1 MVLRELPC
9 PRCAH
14 PSALSGDRDGVYS
27 CSAHGVFVRPEH
39 AANLRVMLE
48 RIPESKYEAM
58 RSPEHGTGVL
68 DCPGC
73 GARPRALS
81 FFEVPIDWCPSCGG
95 VWLDR
100 GELEA
105 LRERVAALRAQVRD
119 DAFNPYRA
127 RADVAA
133 RAVVLGTVTCPSCSK
148 TVPINQTYMTGEGV
162 LCVPCGR
169 AKAGELPSAQ
179 TEAEVN
185 AWLEGRKPVPAPDWL
200 SRMLDSLLGP
210 N

>member
-1 MVLRELPC
+1 VN
-9 PRCAH
+9 

-27 CSAHGVFVRPEH
+27 CSAHGVFVWPQH

-58 RSPEHGTGVL
+58 RSAEHGTGVL

-73 GARPRALS
+73 RARPRALS

-119 DAFNPYRA
+119 DVFNPYRA

-133 RAVVLGTVTCPSCSK
+133 RAVVLGTVTCPSCRGS
-148 TVPINQTYMTGEGV
+148 VPVNQTYMTGDGV

-169 AKAGELPSAQ
+169 AKEGELPSEQ

-185 AWLEGRKPVPAPDWL
+185 AWLDRRTSDPAPGWL
-200 SRMLDSLLGP
+200 AQVMRSLLGSG
-210 N
+210 